1 MPDEPRFAIE
11 IPEDVRAGA
20 YADFVSIWHTSDVFV
35 LDFAALVAPP
45 EQVEEGD
52 TTYVQGNARVVS
64 RVRIPPGQVF
74 EIMRAL
80 EQQLTQWESEHGR
93 NPGPPPDPP
102 V

>member
-11 IPEDVRAGA
+11 IPDDVRAGS
-20 YADFVSIWHTSDVFV
+20 YADFVSIWHTGDAFI

-45 EQVEEGD
+45 EQVEDGD
-52 TTYVQGNARVVS
+52 STYVQGTARVVS

-80 EQQLTQWESEHGR
+80 EQQLTQWEAEHGR
-93 NPGPPPDPP
+93 QAGPTAE
-102 V
+102 